1 MKNKG
6 KQQRSRDTIQ
16 TILSAAGQVLID
28 HGYEKATT
36 NRIAEYAGYSVG
48 TLYQYFDNKED
59 IYGELV
65 DQALSKLIAA
75 AANCPVKD
83 TLEITL
89 KELLYR
95 ILNALEQNPALIQ
108 SIEALLVGRF
118 RDKRAAG
125 FESIVDSISRL
136 LEAHRDEIV
145 VKDLGIAARILVGAS
160 EGLANGGK
168 TGLASHEDLEKQAL
182 RLQLAYLTMK
192 D

>member
-1 MKNKG
+1 LKNKG

-65 DQALSKLIAA
+65 DQIAA